1 MWRIIEKKAV
11 VALHLLF
18 NLLRSKV
25 GADHR
30 LAVSVRVQLLCSVK
44 TFVRNIGPANL
55 NIN

>member
-30 LAVSVRVQLLCSVK
+30 LAVSVRVQLLRSVK
-44 TFVRNIGPANL
+44 TFVRNTGPANL